1 METKKSMRVRLS
13 RFFTDRF
20 AYRTQPSYLCELVAF
35 AIIVVTAIWPISL
48 LANAMA
54 AGVR

>member
-1 METKKSMRVRLS
+1 METQKSMRVRLS

-35 AIIVVTAIWPISL
+35 AIIVVTAIWPIF
-48 LANAMA
+48 
-54 AGVR
+54 VIRHPRP

>member
-1 METKKSMRVRLS
+1 METKKSMRVRVS

-54 AGVR
+54 AAVR